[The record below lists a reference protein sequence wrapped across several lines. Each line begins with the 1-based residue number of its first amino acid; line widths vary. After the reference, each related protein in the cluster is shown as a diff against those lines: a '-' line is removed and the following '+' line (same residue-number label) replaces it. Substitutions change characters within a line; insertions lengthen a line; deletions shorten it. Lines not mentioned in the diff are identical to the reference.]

1 MCATSC
7 HYFPT
12 GHLSLLLLAGHLRSI
27 VCASCYHYCTQFMGQ
42 TDVHKKFRLFT
53 KFSSHFKQIFHLV
66 LVSYST
72 GYHLTCVASA
82 IITKFKTSVVPGS
95 RLTSELYHKSWDV
108 PNPTL
113 FIASFDLC
121 VCVSVFLSIFFCVC
135 SVFNTVKHGSV
146 FSMAKTHFL

>member
-1 MCATSC
+1 MCIMLPVYGTNRCPKEISRFNHIFLQIAC
-7 HYFPT
+7 H
-12 GHLSLLLLAGHLRSI
+12 S
-27 VCASCYHYCTQFMGQ
+27 
-42 TDVHKKFRLFT
+42 
-53 KFSSHFKQIFHLV
+53 SSHFKQIFHPV

-72 GYHLTCVASA
+72 GYHPTCVASA
-82 IITKFKTSVVPGS
+82 IFIQFKTSVVPGS